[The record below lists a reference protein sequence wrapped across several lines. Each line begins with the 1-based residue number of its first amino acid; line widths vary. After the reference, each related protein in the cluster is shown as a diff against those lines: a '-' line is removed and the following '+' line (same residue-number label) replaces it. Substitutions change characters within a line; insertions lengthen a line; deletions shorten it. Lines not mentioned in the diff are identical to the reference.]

1 MGLTVIITSSKPYGI
16 VRGMLKKWKK
26 IGVVSCNS
34 CARVCETGGKEKM
47 EQLAQRLKQDGF
59 EVTDMNLVPMA
70 CNMDSAQRSE
80 FTGEYLVMLAC
91 DSGVLTF
98 QTIFPQKVVI
108 PALDTLGIGARDGQG
123 NIFMMR
129 KF

>member
-1 MGLTVIITSSKPYGI
+1 MIVTASKPYGI

-26 IGVVSCNS
+26 IGIVSCNS
-34 CARVCETGGKEKM
+34 CARACETGGKEQM

-59 EVTDMNLVPMA
+59 EVAGMDLVPMA
-70 CNMDSAQRSE
+70 CNMDSAKRSE
-80 FTGEYLVMLAC
+80 FNGDYLVIQAC

-98 QTIFPQKVVI
+98 QTIFPNKIVV